1 MYLKIKNFENYTAT
15 TKWLPAAQTVEN
27 LNQAEAYNL
36 PYIILSKQF
45 KQIKCLLSQK
55 YINQPDWLKICA
67 LLLNK

>member
-1 MYLKIKNFENYTAT
+1 MYFKIRKSENYTAI
-15 TKWLPAAQTVEN
+15 TKWLIAAQTVEN

-36 PYIILSKQF
+36 PYKILSKQI

-55 YINQPDWLKICA
+55 YVNLPDWLKICA

>member
-1 MYLKIKNFENYTAT
+1 MYLKIKKIKNYTAIS
-15 TKWLPAAQTVEN
+15 KWLPAAQTVEN

-36 PYIILSKQF
+36 PDKILSKQN

-55 YINQPDWLKICA
+55 YVNLPDWLKICT